1 MKDKISVIVAVY
13 NIEKYVSRCME
24 SLLAQTYPNMEI
36 ILVDDGSTDGS
47 GTLCDTYQ
55 SEKVKVI
62 HKENGGLSDARN
74 AGLQI
79 ATGDYIGFADG
90 DDWVEPDM
98 YRAMYEACVANQA
111 QVAVCRYRQIG
122 ENAENGKETGA
133 VVPFSREEALNI
145 YICGHEQYIIYNS
158 VWSKLFQAEL
168 IKDMTFIVGKKS
180 EDIMFTAQ
188 AFCAMKRC
196 VYLDTAYYNY
206 VLDREGSI
214 MTQSVGERRF
224 EHEIPLWRE
233 QIEYFRKQGLAE
245 YADKAQYY
253 FYRRMLFYYIEFRH
267 KKGKEYARRMI
278 SMLRSEREV
287 IKKAYEPS
295 YVATGDKVRMKLAL
309 TAPGLYYFIN
319 QLYEQLVI
327 PLRQKNS

>member
-1 MKDKISVIVAVY
+1 MDKISVIVAVY
-13 NIEKYVSRCME
+13 NIEAYVSRCVD

-47 GTLCDTYQ
+47 GALCDAYQ
-55 SEKVKVI
+55 DERVKVL

-74 AGLQI
+74 AGMQL
-79 ATGDYIGFADG
+79 ATGAYIGFTDG

-111 QVAVCRYRQIG
+111 QVAVCRYRQLG
-122 ENAENGKETGA
+122 ENAENGEETGA
-133 VVPFSREEALNI
+133 IVSLSREEALEI

-168 IKDMTFIVGKKS
+168 IKDMSFLVGKKS
-180 EDIMFTAQ
+180 EDILFTAQ

-214 MTQSVGERRF
+214 MTQGIGERRF
-224 EHEIPLWRE
+224 EHEIPMWRM
-233 QIEYFRKQGLAE
+233 QIQYFREQGLAE
-245 YADKAQYY
+245 FAQKAQYY
-253 FYRRMLFYYIEFRH
+253 FYRRMLFYYIEFRA
-267 KKGKEYARRMI
+267 KKGKTYAKRMMQ
-278 SMLRSEREV
+278 MLRGERET
-287 IKKAYEPS
+287 IKEAYRPS
-295 YVATGDKVRMKLAL
+295 YVAVGDRVRMKLAL
-309 TAPGLYYFIN
+309 TAPGLYYLTN